1 MCLDGRVSVNIDSV
15 TAYKIFRLD
24 PKGLQTAFWPS
35 YSSGL
40 FYTPNTEISV
50 DLEDSCFFAFK
61 ERKDA
66 INVVYNYKKW
76 NFVGSHLLVLPVELK
91 EVIGKGHLI
100 SQSNDPQVMDS
111 YYDSY
116 EAKKITVYDSPENRE
131 TFYKEIC
138 RLYLRRTYPK
148 GIHRIALEKILPELQ

>member
-50 DLEDSCFFAFK
+50 FPEDNYFFAFK

-66 INVVYNYKKW
+66 INVVYNYIKW
-76 NFVGSHLLVLPVELK
+76 NFIGQHLLVLPVELK
-91 EVIGKGHLI
+91 QIEFEGYLK
-100 SQSNDPQVMDS
+100 SYSDDPQVMDS
-111 YYDSY
+111 FYHSY
-116 EAKKITVYDSPENRE
+116 EGKRIIVYDSPENRE